1 MPFQMTELA
10 FLEQLAHRFN
20 LPVPEHLDASAPRTK
35 IREALERWGGK
46 AVVKADVMSG
56 GRGKAHLVKVVDDVQ
71 EAMAELRRL
80 AGAEVGGLQ
89 ARTAYMTRFIPADLQ
104 VYSAVT
110 YDSRFL
116 GPSLTVS
123 MKGGVDIESV
133 DDAHKRTIP
142 VHVFRGLDAYQAS
155 QLLEALDCPRPL
167 VSILSR
173 TLVAFWDMFI
183 STGMRMCEVNPWRVG
198 PDNVPY
204 ACDFKA
210 VFDEAN
216 YKLKEADLEFPEYP
230 QSATEF
236 EEDMAAWD
244 ASSYRGQAHVSE
256 LGGDLVLP
264 ILFGGGAGTI
274 IAETLEI
281 AGGRPIFLSDFGGN
295 PPYER
300 MYGTAARCFRYHLA
314 EASTLL
320 ILGGKA
326 NNTLID
332 VTFQAIGDALA
343 HHFEERG
350 RVDIPVVIGRGGPRM
365 VPGFLAIREALEAL
379 RLPYVIFGHD
389 TPVTLVAEYA
399 ARLAKYVRT
408 RKEAHRAT

>member
-1 MPFQMTELA
+1 MSSQMTEYP
-10 FLEQLAHRFN
+10 FLDQLAHRFS
-20 LPVPEHLDASAPRTK
+20 LPVPEHLDASAPRPE
-35 IREALERWGGK
+35 IRDALERWGGK
-46 AVVKADVMSG
+46 GVVKADVMSG
-56 GRGKAHLVKVVDDVQ
+56 GRGKARVVKVVDDVQ
-71 EAMAELRRL
+71 QAMAELRRL
-80 AGAEVGGLQ
+80 AGAEVNGMP
-89 ARTAYMTRFIPADLQ
+89 ARTAYITQFIPSDLQ
-104 VYSAVT
+104 IYSAVT

-133 DDAHKRTIP
+133 EDRFKQTIP
-142 VHVFRGLDAYQAS
+142 VNVFRGLDAYQAS
-155 QLLEALDCPRPL
+155 QLLEGLNCPKPL
-167 VSILSR
+167 ISILSR

-216 YKLKEADLEFPEYP
+216 FKLKEANLRFPDYP
-230 QSATEF
+230 ETVTEF
-236 EEDMAAWD
+236 EEEMAAWD
-244 ASSYRGQAHVSE
+244 ASSYRGQAHVSD
-256 LGGDLVLP
+256 LGGHLVLP
-264 ILFGGGAGTI
+264 ILFGGGASTI
-274 IAETLEI
+274 ITETLEI
-281 AGGRPIFLSDFGGN
+281 AGGSPIFLSDFGGN

-300 MYGTAARCFRYHLA
+300 MVGTAERCFRHHLA
-314 EASTLL
+314 KASTLL

-332 VTFQAIGDALA
+332 VTFQAVGDALA
-343 HHFEERG
+343 HHFEEHG
-350 RVDIPVVIGRGGPRM
+350 RVEIPVVIGRGGPRM
-365 VPGFLAIREALEAL
+365 VPAFLAMRETLESL

-399 ARLAKYVRT
+399 ARLAKFVET
-408 RKEAHRAT
+408 RKEAQRAT

>member
-1 MPFQMTELA
+1 MSSQMTEYP
-10 FLEQLAHRFN
+10 FLDQLAHRFS
-20 LPVPEHLDASAPRTK
+20 LPVPEHLDASAPRPK
-35 IREALERWGGK
+35 IRDALERWGGK
-46 AVVKADVMSG
+46 GVVKADVMSG
-56 GRGKAHLVKVVDDVQ
+56 GRGKARVVKVVDDVQ
-71 EAMAELRRL
+71 QAMAELRRL
-80 AGAEVGGLQ
+80 AGAEVNGMP
-89 ARTAYMTRFIPADLQ
+89 ARTAYITQFIPSDLQ
-104 VYSAVT
+104 IYSAVT

-123 MKGGVDIESV
+123 LKGGVNIESV
-133 DDAHKRTIP
+133 EDRFKRTIP
-142 VHVFRGLDAYQAS
+142 VNVFRGLDAYQAS
-155 QLLEALDCPRPL
+155 QLLEGLDCPKP
-167 VSILSR
+167 VISILSR

-216 YKLKEADLEFPEYP
+216 FKLKEANLQFPDYP
-230 QSATEF
+230 EAVTEF
-236 EEDMAAWD
+236 EEEMAAWD
-244 ASSYRGQAHVSE
+244 ASSYRGQAHVSD
-256 LGGDLVLP
+256 LGGHLVLP
-264 ILFGGGAGTI
+264 ILFGGGASTI
-274 IAETLEI
+274 ITETLEI
-281 AGGRPIFLSDFGGN
+281 AGGSPIFLSDFGGN

-300 MYGTAARCFRYHLA
+300 MVGTAERCFRHHLA
-314 EASTLL
+314 KASTLL

-343 HHFEERG
+343 HHFEEHG
-350 RVDIPVVIGRGGPRM
+350 RVEMPVVIGRGGPRM
-365 VPGFLAIREALEAL
+365 VPAFLAMRETLESL

-399 ARLAKYVRT
+399 ARLAKFVET
-408 RKEAHRAT
+408 RKEARRAT

>member
-1 MPFQMTELA
+1 MPFQMTEHP
-10 FLEQLAHRFN
+10 FLEQLAHRFS
-20 LPVPEHLDASAPRTK
+20 LPVPEHLDGSAPRT
-35 IREALERWGGK
+35 RVRDALERWGGK
-46 AVVKADVMSG
+46 GVVKADVMSG
-56 GRGKAHLVKVVDDVQ
+56 GRGKAQVVTVVEDVQ
-71 EAMAELRRL
+71 QAMAQLRRL
-80 AGAEVGGLQ
+80 ANAEVDGMH
-89 ARTAYMTRFIPADLQ
+89 ARTSYITRFIPADLQ

-110 YDSRFL
+110 YDSRFC

-133 DDAHKRTIP
+133 EARHKRTIP
-142 VHVFRGLDAYQAS
+142 VDVFKGLDAYQAS
-155 QLLEALDCPRPL
+155 QLLQDLACPKPL
-167 VSILSR
+167 ISILSR
-173 TLVAFWDMFI
+173 TLVSFWDMFI

-216 YKLKEADLEFPEYP
+216 YKLKEAALEFPEYP
-230 QSATEF
+230 ESATEF
-236 EEDMAAWD
+236 EEDMATWN

-300 MYGTAARCFRYHLA
+300 MVGTAERCFRYHLA
-314 EASTLL
+314 GASALL
-320 ILGGKA
+320 VLGGKA

-332 VTFQAIGDALA
+332 VTFQAIADALA
-343 HHFEERG
+343 HYFEERG
-350 RVDIPVVIGRGGPRM
+350 RVEIPVVIGRGGPRM
-365 VPGFLAIREALEAL
+365 VPGFLAMRETLESL

-399 ARLAKYVRT
+399 ARLARFVKT
-408 RKEAHRAT
+408 RKEARRAT

>member
-20 LPVPEHLDASAPRTK
+20 LPVPEHLDAGASRTQV
-35 IREALERWGGK
+35 RDALERWGGRG
-46 AVVKADVMSG
+46 VVKADVMSG
-56 GRGKAHLVKVVDDVQ
+56 ARGKAGLVRVVEEVHQ
-71 EAMAELRRL
+71 AMAELRHM
-80 AGAEVGGLQ
+80 ASAEVGGMQ
-89 ARTAYMTRFIPADLQ
+89 ARTAYITQFIPADLQ
-104 VYSAVT
+104 VYSAIT

-123 MKGGVDIESV
+123 MAGGVDIESV
-133 DDAHKRTIP
+133 EDRLKKTIP
-142 VHVFRGLDAYQAS
+142 VHVFRGLNAYQAS
-155 QLLEALDCPRPL
+155 QLLEDLDCPKP
-167 VSILSR
+167 VISALSR

-198 PDNVPY
+198 PDNLPY

-216 YKLKEADLEFPEYP
+216 YKLKEADLKFPEYP
-230 QSATEF
+230 ESVTEF
-236 EEDMAAWD
+236 EEQMAAWD

-256 LGGDLVLP
+256 LGGNLVLP
-264 ILFGGGAGTI
+264 ILFGGGASTI
-274 IAETLEI
+274 ITETLEI
-281 AGGRPIFLSDFGGN
+281 AGGSPIFLSDFGGN

-300 MYGTAARCFRYHLA
+300 MYGTAERCFRHHLA
-314 EASTLL
+314 GAAVLL

-343 HHFEERG
+343 NHFEQHG
-350 RVDIPVVIGRGGPRM
+350 RVEIPVVIGRGGPRM
-365 VPGFLAIREALEAL
+365 VPGFLAMREILESL

-399 ARLAKYVRT
+399 ARLAMFVKT
-408 RKEAHRAT
+408 RKEAQRAG

>member
-1 MPFQMTELA
+1 MPFQMTEYP
-10 FLEQLAHRFN
+10 FLDQLAHRFS
-20 LPVPEHLDASAPRTK
+20 LPVPEHLDASAPRPE
-35 IREALERWGGK
+35 IRDALERWGGK
-46 AVVKADVMSG
+46 GVVKADVMSG
-56 GRGKAHLVKVVDDVQ
+56 GRGKARVVKVVDDVQ
-71 EAMAELRRL
+71 QAMAELRRL
-80 AGAEVGGLQ
+80 AGAEVNGMP
-89 ARTAYMTRFIPADLQ
+89 ARTAYITQFIPSDLQ
-104 VYSAVT
+104 IYSAVT

-133 DDAHKRTIP
+133 EDRFKQTIP
-142 VHVFRGLDAYQAS
+142 VNVFRGLDAYQAS
-155 QLLEALDCPRPL
+155 QLLEGLDCPKP
-167 VSILSR
+167 VISILSR

-216 YKLKEADLEFPEYP
+216 FKLKEANLQFPDYP
-230 QSATEF
+230 EAVTEF
-236 EEDMAAWD
+236 EEEMAAWD
-244 ASSYRGQAHVSE
+244 ASSYRGQAHVSD
-256 LGGDLVLP
+256 LGGHLVLP
-264 ILFGGGAGTI
+264 ILFGGGASTI
-274 IAETLEI
+274 ITETLEI
-281 AGGRPIFLSDFGGN
+281 AGGSPIFLSDFGGN

-300 MYGTAARCFRYHLA
+300 MVGTAERCFRHHLA
-314 EASTLL
+314 KASTLL

-343 HHFEERG
+343 HHFEEHG
-350 RVDIPVVIGRGGPRM
+350 RVEMPVVIGRGGPRM
-365 VPGFLAIREALEAL
+365 VPAFLAMRETLESL

-399 ARLAKYVRT
+399 ARLAKFVET
-408 RKEAHRAT
+408 RKEARRAT